1 MAAKKKSFRSVK
13 FSKRRLHSHLSNF
26 HSICFEICNS
36 PPLILAN
43 CAIVILSLK
52 ATIWEKSH
60 AVIHRMHL
68 VVRVITLSIRLGIEP
83 IKLCTVST
91 GIDWNLLITRF
102 LNCSNVYRRSCCCN
116 TCLFSI
122 LTTME
127 NTFSMTARSGDLA
140 RSLITVLSV
149 RYIAARAEAKFWE
162 GSPSCRNNQ
171 LHPLSAAAN
180 RWSKWLSIN
189 EAK

>member
-1 MAAKKKSFRSVK
+1 MAIWTI
-13 FSKRRLHSHLSNF
+13 
-26 HSICFEICNS
+26 SIPFCFKICNP

-43 CAIVILSLK
+43 CAIDILSLN

-83 IKLCTVST
+83 IKLCTVLT
-91 GIDWNLLITRF
+91 GIDWNLSITRF
-102 LNCSNVYRRSCCCN
+102 LNCSNVSRRSCCCN
-116 TCLFSI
+116 TCLFNI
-122 LTTME
+122 LLTMG

-140 RSLITVLSV
+140 RRLITVLSV
-149 RYIAARAEAKFWE
+149 HRIAARAKAKFWE
-162 GSPSCRNNQ
+162 GSPSCRNNR

-180 RWSKWLSIN
+180 RRSKWLSIN
-189 EAK
+189 EEK